1 MPLGAARKL
10 DNCTF
15 RWLSFNCKKER
26 LPEAVSLPFAS
37 FDVIAETVQQLSAII
52 FALMNLDEHQHK
64 LYDTDQKTC
73 DPDNNRNHCQSVQAF
88 TSSYIKIWQ
97 KAKPTA
103 PFWVAMFV
111 SKLLSLTYKHQNCR
125 KHLKSQELFQT
136 FFCGFA
142 PNC

>member
-1 MPLGAARKL
+1 MTTPTSDAYHS
-10 DNCTF
+10 TV
-15 RWLSFNCKKER
+15 KER

-52 FALMNLDEHQHK
+52 FALMNLDEHPHK

-88 TSSYIKIWQ
+88 TSSHIKIWQ

-103 PFWVAMFV
+103 PFWVATFV
-111 SKLLSLTYKHQNCR
+111 SKLLSITINTR
-125 KHLKSQELFQT
+125 TAE
-136 FFCGFA
+136 
-142 PNC
+142 NI